1 MKKIMAY
8 CLIFLIPLVFFVVD
22 FAKADKEQASPY
34 LRNVKMCYE
43 GIPCVR
49 VIDPEFYGK
58 NLSFYIFTLI
68 NTTECKE
75 IEDAAKNYLEDVALH
90 DYLAYH
96 LYVCEYEVSN
106 GLRFEEQQYHVAPW
120 MYDLEYMDLY
130 PDDTV
135 FVEPKEYA

>member
-8 CLIFLIPLVFFVVD
+8 CLIFLISLVFFVVD
-22 FAKADKEQASPY
+22 FPKADKEQASPY
-34 LRNVKMCYE
+34 LRNVKMCYQ

-58 NLSFYIFTLI
+58 TLSFYIFTLI
-68 NTTECKE
+68 ETTECKE

-106 GLRFEEQQYHVAPW
+106 GLRFEERQIFISPW
-120 MYDLEYMDLY
+120 LEDERYKNLY

-135 FVEPKEYA
+135 FVPPSQFS